1 MSEEFVGRK
10 EFEALKEEVN
20 EIKNSM
26 SESSKLLQE
35 IDKKID
41 VISEKLAN
49 SDKVEALKFSP
60 IEQRIEALEE
70 SQKWLRRTI
79 IGEIIAVVMAGIV
92 YAIKS
97 I

>member
-1 MSEEFVGRK
+1 MPEEFVGRK

-26 SESSKLLQE
+26 SENSKLLQE

-49 SDKVEALKFSP
+49 SDKIEALKFSP
-60 IEQRIEALEE
+60 IEKRIEALEE
-70 SQKWLRRTI
+70 SQLWLRRTI
-79 IGEIIAVVMAGIV
+79 IGEIIAVVVAAII
-92 YAIKS
+92 YAIKNM
-97 I
+97 